1 MKLNYFSKRLST
13 VAHWLTSTLVCAAAV
28 VLLWQGAFF
37 SNTTALAVPL
47 PHILAT
53 DAADQVKGAAD
64 KVTDKSKEIIRGAE
78 DKVKDAARTNAAKVD
93 RADGDGGIAETKAK
107 RDKNRIEKR
116 AEEDADR
123 TEKTAEK
130 AMGGVKNAVDSIK
143 DAFSK

>member
-13 VAHWLTSTLVCAAAV
+13 VALWLTSTLVCVAAV
-28 VLLWQGAFF
+28 VLVWQGGF
-37 SNTTALAVPL
+37 SNTAALAIPL
-47 PHILAT
+47 PHLLAT
-53 DAADQVKGAAD
+53 DTADQVKGAAD

-78 DKVKDAARTNAAKVD
+78 DKVKKTARTNAAKVD
-93 RADGDGGIAETKAK
+93 RADEDGGIAETKAK

-116 AEEDADR
+116 AGEDADR
-123 TEKTAEK
+123 TEKAAEK